1 MSEDNFKSLN
11 IHDPHNEHV
20 WIETTPTWVTLLKVA
35 GIIAGGIGLFVVFS
49 LVTIII
55 FLMADAKLM
64 G

>member
-1 MSEDNFKSLN
+1 MDNNLDKLN

-20 WIETTPTWVTLLKVA
+20 WADTTPTWVTLLKVA

-49 LVTIII
+49 LFTIII